1 MRVSLVIDGDSSGGV
16 KAVEEQSRAIGD
28 LGKQSE
34 SAAKAIED
42 GFNRASGAA
51 DKLANTGKALG
62 AANDNVASTATGVV
76 GLLDQ
81 VAQKTLGADNALS
94 KLTSGASTVVK
105 GLTALGSAAGVVGVL
120 GGVFGIVAAAATTFY
135 AIVDSGGNKAE
146 ATLRE
151 QARLIDIVKGSYDA
165 ATGKAKNFYEQS
177 AAVTRLQIQQN
188 LLQLQADRDKAVSG
202 VVGDYDK
209 RAAAYS
215 VREIDFDGKLKPNPY
230 QQEAD
235 NYRALQGAVDNL
247 RAALAAGSPDAKKFQ
262 DEIAAIGLA
271 AQKSNPELAK
281 EAFGVLERSKSAAD
295 YTNKIQQQEA
305 SLAVLNGT
313 ATEQQKQLL
322 GISTAAQNTS
332 NEYERLSKS
341 LAKQA
346 AAQEAEALTVGKSAG
361 EAAKLRV
368 QYLLNE
374 AATQSGIKVTG
385 EYAKEIDNLAGRFGK
400 AAQAAAEAGV
410 KSNAAFDRGQLG
422 RTSLEAN
429 VAGQL
434 RNAYGDNI
442 EGQLNGALA
451 TSIRFNESMRDLKST
466 TMDLASGAFRDIRT
480 EIQAGTNAFDIMGK
494 VGVNAFNKII
504 DKAGDKALDSLISKL
519 FGAATGSGSSGGLLG
534 GLASIFGFDEG
545 GYTGPGARHQPAGIV
560 HKGEVVFSQ
569 DDIRRHGGVAV
580 VEAMRRG
587 VPGYDGGG
595 VVGGAPSPRSYF
607 SASSAGTQDSAAARI
622 KLEIDVSVN
631 DDGRLS
637 VIAREAGR
645 DGASEAI
652 DTRIKHFS
660 RYEMPD
666 RVQEIQQNP
675 RNRG

>member
-1 MRVSLVIDGDSSGGV
+1 MRVSLIIDGDASGGV
-16 KAVEEQSRAIGD
+16 KAAEEQSRAIGD

-34 SAAKAIED
+34 TTAKAIED
-42 GFNRASGAA
+42 GFSRASGVVE
-51 DKLANTGKALG
+51 KLANSGKALG
-62 AANDNVASTATGVV
+62 AANDNIASTTTGVV

-105 GLTALGSAAGVVGVL
+105 GLTSLGSAAGVVGML

-135 AIVDSGGNKAE
+135 SIVDSGGNKAE

-151 QARLIDIVKGSYDA
+151 QARLIDIVKSSYDA
-165 ATGKAKNFYEQS
+165 ASGKAKNFYEQS
-177 AAVTRLQIQQN
+177 ANVTRLQIQQN

-202 VVGDYDK
+202 VVGDFDK
-209 RAAAYS
+209 RIAAFS
-215 VREIDFDGKLKPNPY
+215 VQERDFDGKIKPNPY

-271 AQKSNPELAK
+271 AAKTNPELAK
-281 EAFGVLERSKSAAD
+281 EAAGVLERSKAAAD
-295 YTNKIQQQEA
+295 FDNKIERQNA

-313 ATEQQKQLL
+313 ATEHQKKLL
-322 GISTAAQNTS
+322 GITDAARETS
-332 NEYERLSKS
+332 NEYERLAKS
-341 LAKQA
+341 LGKQA

-400 AAQAAAEAGV
+400 AAQAAAEAAV
-410 KSNAAFDRGQLG
+410 KSNALFDRGQLG
-422 RTSLEAN
+422 RTALEGS
-429 VAGQL
+429 VAAQL
-434 RNAYGDNI
+434 RNAYGDDI

-451 TSIRFNESMRDLKST
+451 TSLRFNESMRDLKST
-466 TMDLASGAFRDIRT
+466 TLDLASGAFRDIRT
-480 EIQAGTNAFDIMGK
+480 EIQAGTNALDIMGK

-504 DKAGDKALDSLISKL
+504 DKVGDKALDAFISKL
-519 FGAATGSGSSGGLLG
+519 FGAVSGSGGGIIGSLGKLL
-534 GLASIFGFDEG
+534 GFDEG
-545 GYTGPGARHQPAGIV
+545 GYTGPGGKHEPAGIV
-560 HKGEVVFSQ
+560 HRGEVVFSQ
-569 DDIRRHGGVAV
+569 SDVSRHGGVSV

-587 VPGYDGGG
+587 VPGYAGGG
-595 VVGGAPSPRSYF
+595 IVGGAPSPLSYLG
-607 SASSAGTQDSAAARI
+607 ASSGAPSAAAQRI
-622 KLEIDVSVN
+622 QVEVAVFVD
-631 DDGRLS
+631 DDGKLGA
-637 VIAREAGR
+637 IAREAGR
-645 DGASEAI
+645 DGGREAA
-652 DTRIKHFS
+652 DTRITVFSKH
-660 RYEMPD
+660 ELPD
-666 RVQEIQQNP
+666 RVQQIQQNP
-675 RNRG
+675 RARGMG